1 MAPSLVLLR
10 LKVSQL
16 VNSYRNSVSAALG
29 DGLLLLIGL
38 WTMLGLGFVLWEA
51 GGDVDALTESFLYV
65 VLFGSVVAFLWLIMP
80 FIATSPLMD
89 IRQFVLYPLGRRHL
103 VRGLMLSTLV
113 TPGAVLTAVYLLLHL
128 GLFRQSTL
136 GFIAVLA
143 GVPLMLIYLNLL
155 HQLSAVV
162 MAAWLGSRQ
171 VRTALGLVAVL
182 ALVSAAPAA
191 LVMRQLITDVEHFI
205 EQASQWLSYSP
216 LGAGFAIPYDVASG
230 DWARAGLRGL
240 VIVVTVVLAA
250 AIIRRG
256 VEKVMENPVENR
268 GAGRALN
275 RGDVGLFAYV
285 GSSPTGAV
293 AARSLTYW
301 FKDPRYA
308 FKLMILP
315 LIVVGAVAFSLMAE
329 ISWPMY
335 VLGPYTAFLMGF
347 VLIGD
352 VSMDY
357 TAFALHV
364 TSGVS
369 GAADRWG
376 RTLASA
382 ALGVPLV
389 LATGSLPVYA
399 VDGWEAALTAAV
411 LSVGLYL
418 AVLGISAYFS
428 VRTVIPMVRPGDS
441 PMKAPPG
448 GTGRAA
454 FVQGVGLL
462 AVLALSLPSMVL
474 LIVWAVTGAGLF
486 AVLAAASSLVIGA
499 AALALG
505 HWAGARVYEER
516 LPELYQKI
524 AAF

>member
-10 LKVSQL
+10 LKISQL

-51 GGDVDALTESFLYV
+51 GGNVDALSGSFPFV
-65 VLFGSVVAFLWLIMP
+65 VLFGSVLAVLWLVMP
-80 FIATSPLMD
+80 FLATSPLMD
-89 IRQFVLYPLGRRHL
+89 IRQFVLYPLGRRQL
-103 VRGLMLSTLV
+103 VRGLMLSTLL
-113 TPGAVLTAVYLLLHL
+113 TPGAVLTAVYLLLQL
-128 GLFRQSTL
+128 GLFRQTTL
-136 GFIAVLA
+136 GFIVVLA
-143 GVPLMLIYLNLL
+143 GVPLMLTYLNLL
-155 HQLSAVV
+155 HLFSAVV

-171 VRTALGLVAVL
+171 VRTALGLVAVF
-182 ALVSAAPAA
+182 ALVSATPAA

-205 EQASQWLSYSP
+205 EQASQWLSFSP
-216 LGAGFAIPYDVASG
+216 LGAGFALPYDVASG
-230 DWARAGLRGL
+230 DWARAGLRVL
-240 VIVVTVVLAA
+240 VLVVTVGVAA

-256 VEKVMENPVENR
+256 VERVMENPVENR

-285 GSSPTGAV
+285 DSSPTGAV

-308 FKLMILP
+308 FKLMMLP
-315 LIVVGAVAFSLMAE
+315 LIVMGTVALSLMAE

-376 RTLASA
+376 RTLASG

-399 VDGWEAALTAAV
+399 VDGWEPALTTSV

-418 AVLGISAYFS
+418 AVLGMSAFFS
-428 VRTVIPMVRPGDS
+428 VRTVIPMMRPGDS

-454 FVQGVGLL
+454 LVQGLGLL
-462 AVLALSLPSMVL
+462 AVLALSLPAIVL
-474 LIVWAVTGAGLF
+474 LLVWAVTGAGLF
-486 AVLAAASSLVIGA
+486 AVLAASSSLVIGG
-499 AALALG
+499 AALAIG